1 MTGSMRPELSGKVA
15 LITGGSRGL
24 GRAMALG
31 FARAGADLAI
41 ASRKL
46 AACEAVAKEA
56 EALGRKALP
65 YCVHADRTDELD
77 ALLEATWNHFGRLD
91 VVVNNA
97 ATNPAAGPLV
107 GSTAALFDK
116 VYGVNVKGPLHL
128 ASRAAQRMAETGGG
142 VVINVITQ
150 GAFKPGP
157 GLGLYCSSKA
167 ALYALT
173 KVMAQEW
180 APWKVRVN
188 ALAPGPF
195 MTDMMKGAESI
206 PGYLEMV
213 KRSTAMR
220 RIAEPDEIVGAALFL
235 ASDASSY
242 MTGQALVIDGGILP

>member
-1 MTGSMRPELSGKVA
+1 MTNAVA
-15 LITGGSRGL
+15 VVTGGGRGL
-24 GRAMALG
+24 GRAIAE
-31 FARAGADLAI
+31 DLARRGVAVVI
-41 ASRKL
+41 AGRTVAQLEESTEAIGEAGGQAL
-46 AACEAVAKEA
+46 AVATDVA
-56 EALGRKALP
+56 DAASVQQLFDSCLG
-65 YCVHADRTDELD
+65 
-77 ALLEATWNHFGRLD
+77 HFGRLD
-91 VVVNNA
+91 VLVNNA

-107 GSTAALFDK
+107 DSTEALFDK

-128 ASRAAQRMAETGGG
+128 AARAAQRMAEAGGG

-150 GAFKPGP
+150 GAFKPGV

-180 APWKVRVN
+180 APWNVRVN

-195 MTDMMKGAESI
+195 MTDMMKGGASI

-213 KRSTAMR
+213 RRSTVMK
-220 RIAEPDEIVGAALFL
+220 RIAEPEEIVAAALFL
-235 ASDASSY
+235 ASDASAY

>member
-1 MTGSMRPELSGKVA
+1 MSGSVRPELAGKVA
-15 LITGGSRGL
+15 LVTGGSRGL

-31 FARAGADLAI
+31 FARAGSDVVI

-46 AACEAVAKEA
+46 AACEAVAKEI
-56 EALGRKALP
+56 EALGREALAWP
-65 YCVHADRTDELD
+65 VHADRTDELD
-77 ALLEATWNHFGRLD
+77 RLLEATFGRFGRLD
-91 VVVNNA
+91 VLVNNA

-107 GSTAALFDK
+107 DATGALFDK

-128 ASRAAQRMAETGGG
+128 AARAARRMAEAGGG

-150 GAFKPGP
+150 GAFKPGV

-180 APWKVRVN
+180 APWNVRVN

-195 MTDMMKGAESI
+195 MTDMMKGAASI
-206 PGYLEMV
+206 PGYLETV
-213 KRSTAMR
+213 RRSTVMK
-220 RIAEPDEIVGAALFL
+220 RIAEPDELVGAALFL
-235 ASDASSY
+235 ASGASSY

>member
-1 MTGSMRPELSGKVA
+1 MSRSASGELSGKVA
-15 LITGGSRGL
+15 LVTGGSRGL

-31 FARAGADLAI
+31 FARAGADVAI

-46 AACEAVAKEA
+46 AGCEAVVKEI
-56 EALGRKALP
+56 EALGRKGLA
-65 YCVHADRTDELD
+65 YSVHADRTEELD
-77 ALLEATWNHFGRLD
+77 ALVEATCSRFGRLD

-107 GSTAALFDK
+107 DSTGALFDK

-128 ASRAAQRMAETGGG
+128 AARAAQRMAQAGGG

-180 APWKVRVN
+180 ASWNVRVN

-195 MTDMMKGAESI
+195 MTDMMKGAASI

-213 KRSTAMR
+213 RRSTVMK
-220 RIAEPDEIVGAALFL
+220 RIAEPDELVGAALFL

-242 MTGQALVIDGGILP
+242 MTGQALIIDGGILP

>member
-1 MTGSMRPELSGKVA
+1 MSAPEGSVLSGKVA
-15 LITGGSRGL
+15 LVTGGSRGL

-31 FARAGADLAI
+31 FARAGADVVI

-46 AACEAVAKEA
+46 AACQAVAKEI
-56 EALGRKALP
+56 EAQGRKALA
-65 YCVHADRTDELD
+65 CAIHADRTAELD
-77 ALLEATWNHFGRLD
+77 ALLEASWNRFGRLD
-91 VVVNNA
+91 VLVNNA

-107 GSTAALFDK
+107 DSTGALFDK

-128 ASRAAQRMAETGGG
+128 AARAAQRMAEAGGG
-142 VVINVITQ
+142 VLINVITQ
-150 GAFKPGP
+150 GAFKPGV

-180 APWKVRVN
+180 APWNVRVN

-195 MTDMMKGAESI
+195 MTDMMKGAASI

-213 KRSTAMR
+213 TRSTALK
-220 RIAEPDEIVGAALFL
+220 RIAEPEEIVGAALFL
-235 ASDASSY
+235 ASDASAY

>member
-1 MTGSMRPELSGKVA
+1 MKGSGLGELSGKVA
-15 LITGGSRGL
+15 LVTGGSRGL

-31 FARAGADLAI
+31 FARAGADVAV

-46 AACEAVAKEA
+46 AACETVAKEI
-56 EALGRKALP
+56 EGLGRKALAHAI
-65 YCVHADRTDELD
+65 HADRTDELD
-77 ALLEATWNHFGRLD
+77 ALLEATWDRFGRLD
-91 VVVNNA
+91 VIVNNA
-97 ATNPAAGPLV
+97 ATNPGAGPLV
-107 GSTAALFDK
+107 DSTDALFDK

-128 ASRAAQRMAETGGG
+128 AARAAQRMAEAGGG

-195 MTDMMKGAESI
+195 MTDMMKGAASI

-213 KRSTAMR
+213 RRSTVMK
-220 RIAEPDEIVGAALFL
+220 RIAEPDELVGAALFL

>member
-1 MTGSMRPELSGKVA
+1 MKNSVPWELSGKVA
-15 LITGGSRGL
+15 LVTGGSRGL

-31 FARAGADLAI
+31 FARAGADVAI

-46 AACEAVAKEA
+46 AACEAVAKEV
-56 EALGRKALP
+56 EALGRKALAHSI
-65 YCVHADRTDELD
+65 HADRTDELD
-77 ALLEATWNHFGRLD
+77 ALLEATWNRFGRLD

-107 GSTAALFDK
+107 DSTAALFDK

-128 ASRAAQRMAETGGG
+128 AARAAKRMAEAGGG

-150 GAFKPGP
+150 GAFKPGL

-180 APWKVRVN
+180 APWNVRVN

-195 MTDMMKGAESI
+195 MTDMMKGAASI

-213 KRSTAMR
+213 RRSTVMK
-220 RIAEPDEIVGAALFL
+220 RIAEPEELVGAALFL

>member
-1 MTGSMRPELSGKVA
+1 MSAPERSGLSGKVA
-15 LITGGSRGL
+15 LVTGGSRGL

-31 FARAGADLAI
+31 FARAGADVVI

-46 AACEAVAKEA
+46 AACQAVAKEI
-56 EALGRKALP
+56 EAQGRKALA
-65 YCVHADRTDELD
+65 CAIHADRTAELD
-77 ALLEATWNHFGRLD
+77 ALLEASWNRFGRLD
-91 VVVNNA
+91 VLVNNA

-107 GSTAALFDK
+107 DSTGALFDK

-128 ASRAAQRMAETGGG
+128 AARAAQRMAEAGGG

-150 GAFKPGP
+150 GAFKPGV

-180 APWKVRVN
+180 APWNVRVN

-195 MTDMMKGAESI
+195 MTDMMKGGASI

-213 KRSTAMR
+213 RRSTVMK
-220 RIAEPDEIVGAALFL
+220 RIAEPEEIVAAALFL
-235 ASDASSY
+235 ASDASAY

>member
-1 MTGSMRPELSGKVA
+1 MSGLERPELAGKVA
-15 LITGGSRGL
+15 LVTGGSRGL

-31 FARAGADLAI
+31 FARAGIDVVI

-46 AACEAVAKEA
+46 AACEAVAKEV
-56 EALGRKALP
+56 ELLGRKAFA
-65 YCVHADRTDELD
+65 CSIHADRTDELD
-77 ALLEATWNHFGRLD
+77 QLLDATWNRFGRLD
-91 VVVNNA
+91 VLVNNA

-107 GSTAALFDK
+107 DATGALFDK

-128 ASRAAQRMAETGGG
+128 AARAARRMAEAGGG

-150 GAFKPGP
+150 GAFKPGV

-180 APWKVRVN
+180 APWRVRVN

-195 MTDMMKGAESI
+195 MTDMMKGAASI

-213 KRSTAMR
+213 KRSTVMK
-220 RIAEPDEIVGAALFL
+220 RIAEPEELVGAALFL